1 MTKKIA
7 FYKINHIFA
16 KYYNLVAFKMKLSNT
31 SEYAIRI
38 LSFMAR
44 NPERKYAAKYL
55 IEQLKI
61 SDKYLRKILTILSK
75 EGIIISIQGRD
86 GGYAFQKN
94 IQEIFLSD
102 IINATEGMEKYL
114 GCVLGFSECS
124 DENACTF
131 HEKWV
136 VARATIIQN
145 FQETSLA
152 DLNLKGNIKF

>member
-1 MTKKIA
+1 MI
-7 FYKINHIFA
+7 
-16 KYYNLVAFKMKLSNT
+16 LSNT

-44 NPERKYAAKYL
+44 NPERKYTAKYL

-61 SDKYLRKILTILSK
+61 SDKYLRRILTILSR

-86 GGYAFQKN
+86 GGYTFQKK
-94 IQEIFLSD
+94 IRDIFLSD

-124 DENACTF
+124 DENPCSF
-131 HEKWV
+131 HTKWV
-136 VARATIIQN
+136 ATRATIIQN
-145 FQETSLA
+145 FQETTLA
-152 DLNLKGNIKF
+152 DLSLKGNIKF